1 MCSASVN
8 TWMKKT
14 LSFSTR
20 LHKIFS
26 CVIVG
31 YHTCTVSDLRV
42 CVSSS
47 FVCFGIF
54 VVMTRLVV
62 WLVVWLAVLGGN
74 LGSVQFGGTV
84 EIVIGQKN
92 RSYSRS
98 HRRRNH
104 LYDRIRNHHTQCRYV
119 LWFHPK
125 QRLMVGGCGCN

>member
-1 MCSASVN
+1 MCTADHYVVVL
-8 TWMKKT
+8 
-14 LSFSTR
+14 LS
-20 LHKIFS
+20 L
-26 CVIVG
+26 
-31 YHTCTVSDLRV
+31 LL
-42 CVSSS
+42 SSR
-47 FVCFGIF
+47 VCFGLR
-54 VVMTRLVV
+54 MV
-62 WLVVWLAVLGGN
+62 WFAGWLAVWLAVLGGD
-74 LGSVQFGGTV
+74 LGGVQFGGTV